1 MSKNSVVSLTLQV
14 KGQQASQELKRIATE
29 QVTAVQRINTEQQ
42 KLAPIQ
48 AGQINNAKKISDEL
62 RKQGQAF
69 TTQKRE
75 VLALDTARKLGI
87 RTEQQIN
94 AEIKKTRDTYAQ
106 FSILQRQGV
115 ITAKDLERAYGVVN
129 TKVAQLNREMGKT
142 DQISTAMKKVEDSSI
157 VTATNA
163 TNMAGT
169 WKDAA
174 KSLAAMY
181 GSMQAMNA
189 LRATVTTNLDFE
201 RDVLEMKQNAGMT
214 TAQASEIRQLAIDE
228 SGNTLQTPQDVL
240 RASKSFARAG
250 DKFEDIRGNTIEAA
264 RAAAPYRSTPEQVA
278 NMDFDLRS
286 KMGIKNQDIPAVNNM
301 LYYHGNA
308 GRFEMASFAQYAPEM
323 LSAATNVGI
332 KGVEG
337 SNFVGALSQV
347 LMNKASINEPGKVKT
362 MLEQGIG
369 HITAPHYVKGLK
381 KFDIDVEK
389 YLPNGQ
395 FYGDGGVEGVLALTE
410 EMKRKGLT
418 NPFKLGQAGFS
429 DQETTKFWLSMM
441 QYTDELKREM
451 EKGRQSA
458 KNDQIG
464 IDLQE
469 MQRSN
474 FGKVK
479 QAEITIEKSKLSET
493 GQDVTNAAGV
503 GAQLFSEH
511 PVAATIGAGAAAAY
525 GYKTY
530 GTVKANGVL
539 NSSRALAR
547 AGAVTTVGF
556 GAYDAYSAYK
566 NPNLST
572 VQKNAEYTKAG
583 VTTASTLALGYA
595 GAKTG
600 AIAGAGIGAFFG
612 GVGAAPGAAI
622 GGIVGGAA
630 GSLSGWW
637 LGEKA
642 GEELTAE
649 VAESST
655 NQTQAIEDMK
665 NTLSAKLDVLIN
677 TTQQNKPIPFSAS
690 GLLGDITNHAAAE
703 EKRHGAPPPYM
714 MVNK

>member
-1 MSKNSVVSLTLQV
+1 
-14 KGQQASQELKRIATE
+14 
-29 QVTAVQRINTEQQ
+29 
-42 KLAPIQ
+42 
-48 AGQINNAKKISDEL
+48 
-62 RKQGQAF
+62 
-69 TTQKRE
+69 
-75 VLALDTARKLGI
+75 LDTARKLGI

-163 TNMAGT
+163 TSMAGT

-347 LMNKASINEPGKVKT
+347 LMNKASINEPK
-362 MLEQGIG
+362 
-369 HITAPHYVKGLK
+369 
-381 KFDIDVEK
+381 
-389 YLPNGQ
+389 
-395 FYGDGGVEGVLALTE
+395 
-410 EMKRKGLT
+410 
-418 NPFKLGQAGFS
+418 
-429 DQETTKFWLSMM
+429 
-441 QYTDELKREM
+441 
-451 EKGRQSA
+451 QS
-458 KNDQIG
+458 
-464 IDLQE
+464 
-469 MQRSN
+469 
-474 FGKVK
+474 
-479 QAEITIEKSKLSET
+479 
-493 GQDVTNAAGV
+493 QD
-503 GAQLFSEH
+503 
-511 PVAATIGAGAAAAY
+511 
-525 GYKTY
+525 
-530 GTVKANGVL
+530 
-539 NSSRALAR
+539 
-547 AGAVTTVGF
+547 
-556 GAYDAYSAYK
+556 
-566 NPNLST
+566 
-572 VQKNAEYTKAG
+572 
-583 VTTASTLALGYA
+583 
-595 GAKTG
+595 
-600 AIAGAGIGAFFG
+600 
-612 GVGAAPGAAI
+612 
-622 GGIVGGAA
+622 
-630 GSLSGWW
+630 
-637 LGEKA
+637 
-642 GEELTAE
+642 
-649 VAESST
+649 
-655 NQTQAIEDMK
+655 
-665 NTLSAKLDVLIN
+665 
-677 TTQQNKPIPFSAS
+677 
-690 GLLGDITNHAAAE
+690 HA
-703 EKRHGAPPPYM
+703 
-714 MVNK
+714 

>member
-1 MSKNSVVSLTLQV
+1 MSKNSVVSLTLQL
-14 KGQQASQELKRIATE
+14 KGQQASAELKRIATD
-29 QVTAVQRINTEQQ
+29 QLNAVKKINTEQQ
-42 KLAPIQ
+42 KLAPLQ
-48 AGQINNAKKISDEL
+48 AGQINNAKKFSDEL

-69 TTQKRE
+69 VAQKRE
-75 VLALDTARKLGI
+75 ALAVDTARKLGI

-94 AEIKKTRDTYAQ
+94 AEIKKTHNSYAQ
-106 FSILQRQGV
+106 LSILQRQGV
-115 ITAKDLERAYGVVN
+115 VTAKDMERAYASVN
-129 TKVAQLNREMGKT
+129 TKVAQLNRELGKT
-142 DQISTAMKKVEDSSI
+142 DQVSVAVKKIEDSSGI
-157 VTATNA
+157 AATNA
-163 TNMAGT
+163 TSMAGT

-181 GSMQAMNA
+181 GTMQAMNA
-189 LRATVTTNLDFE
+189 LKSTVTANLDFE

-214 TAQASEIRQLAIDE
+214 TAQANEIRQLAIE
-228 SGNTLQTPQDVL
+228 QSSNSLQTPQEVL
-240 RASKSFARAG
+240 KAAKSFARAG
-250 DKFEDIRGNTIEAA
+250 DKYEDIKGNTVEAA
-264 RAAAPYRSTPEQVA
+264 RAATVFRATPEEIA
-278 NMDFDLRS
+278 NMDFDLRT
-286 KMGIKNQDIPAVNNM
+286 KMGIDNKDIPAVNNM

-308 GRFEMASFAQYAPEM
+308 GRFEAPDFAKFSPEM
-323 LSAATNVGI
+323 LSAMSGVGL
-332 KGVEG
+332 KGVG
-337 SNFVGALSQV
+337 GINFTGALTQV
-347 LMNKASINEPGKVKT
+347 LMTKASVNEPGKVKT
-362 MLEQGIG
+362 FIEQGLG
-369 HITAPHYVKGLK
+369 NITSQQYVKGLD
-381 KFDIDVEK
+381 KFGIDLEK
-389 YLPNGQ
+389 YMPNGQ
-395 FYGDGGVEGVLALTE
+395 FYGKDGVEGLFDLTA
-410 EMKRKGLT
+410 EMKKKGLM
-418 NPFKLGQAGFS
+418 NPFKMSKAGFQ
-429 DQETTKFWLSMM
+429 DQETKKFWLSMM
-441 QYTDELKREM
+441 QFYNDINKAMLK
-451 EKGRQSA
+451 GDGAA
-458 KNDQIG
+458 KNDQKN

-469 MQRSN
+469 MQQSN

-572 VQKNAEYTKAG
+572 AQKNAEYTKAG

-600 AIAGAGIGAFFG
+600 AIVGAGIGAFFG

-677 TTQQNKPIPFSAS
+677 TTQQNKPIPFSAGNLLETVS
-690 GLLGDITNHAAAE
+690 GHAKTE
-703 EKRHGAPPPYM
+703 SSRTGAFIPYRL
-714 MVNK
+714 ND

>member
-1 MSKNSVVSLTLQV
+1 MSKNSVVSLTLQL
-14 KGQQASQELKRIATE
+14 KGQQVSQELKRIATD
-29 QVTAVQRINTEQQ
+29 QLTAVKKINTEQQ

-48 AGQINNAKKISDEL
+48 AGQMNSAKKFSDEL

-69 TTQKRE
+69 TAQKRE
-75 VLALDTARKLGI
+75 ALAVDTARKLGI

-94 AEIKKTRDTYAQ
+94 AEIKKTHNSYAQ
-106 FSILQRQGV
+106 LSILQRQGV
-115 ITAKDLERAYGVVN
+115 VTAKDMERAYASVN
-129 TKVAQLNREMGKT
+129 TKVAQLNRELGKT
-142 DQISTAMKKVEDSSI
+142 DQVSVAVKKIEDSSGI
-157 VTATNA
+157 AATNA
-163 TNMAGT
+163 TSMAGT

-181 GSMQAMNA
+181 GTMQAMNA
-189 LRATVTTNLDFE
+189 LKSTVTANLDFE

-214 TAQASEIRQLAIDE
+214 TAQANEIRQLAIE
-228 SGNTLQTPQDVL
+228 QSSNTMQTPQEVL
-240 RASKSFARAG
+240 KASKSFARAG
-250 DKFEDIRGNTIEAA
+250 DKYEDIKGNTIEAS
-264 RAAAPYRSTPEQVA
+264 RAATVYRATPEQVA
-278 NMDFDLRS
+278 NMDFDLRT
-286 KMGIKNQDIPAVNNM
+286 KMGIDNKDIPAVNNM
-301 LYYHGNA
+301 LYYHGNS
-308 GRFEMASFAQYAPEM
+308 GRFEMSSFAQYAPEM

-332 KGVEG
+332 KGTEG

-362 MLEQGIG
+362 MLEQGLG

-395 FYGDGGVEGVLALTE
+395 FYGDGGVQGVLALTE

-418 NPFKLGQAGFS
+418 NPFKLGQAGFA
-429 DQETTKFWLSMM
+429 DQETSKFWLSMM
-441 QYTDELKREM
+441 QYTDELKKEM
-451 EKGRQSA
+451 KKGRQSA

-469 MQRSN
+469 MQQSN

-493 GQDVTNAAGV
+493 GQDVTNAAGT

-511 PVAATIGAGAAAAY
+511 PVAATVGAGAVTAY

-530 GTVKANGVL
+530 SAVKTNGFL
-539 NSSRALAR
+539 NSTKTLGR
-547 AGAVTTVGF
+547 AGALTTVGF

-572 VQKNAEYTKAG
+572 EQKKAEYTKAG
-583 VTTASTLALGYA
+583 VTTASILAGGYA
-595 GAKTG
+595 GAQTG
-600 AIAGAGIGAFFG
+600 AMLGAGIGAFFG

-622 GGIVGGAA
+622 GGLAGGIA
-630 GSLSGWW
+630 GSASGWW

-642 GEELTAE
+642 GEELTAGIS
-649 VAESST
+649 ESST
-655 NQTQAIEDMK
+655 NQTQAIEDLK
-665 NTLSAKLDVLIN
+665 NTLSAKLDTLIS
-677 TTQQNKPIPFSAS
+677 TTSQNKPIPFNT
-690 GLLGDITNHAAAE
+690 GNLLNDISNHAKTE
-703 EKRHGAPPPYM
+703 EKRHGFNLLSYGQ
-714 MVNK
+714 K

>member
-1 MSKNSVVSLTLQV
+1 
-14 KGQQASQELKRIATE
+14 
-29 QVTAVQRINTEQQ
+29 
-42 KLAPIQ
+42 
-48 AGQINNAKKISDEL
+48 
-62 RKQGQAF
+62 
-69 TTQKRE
+69 
-75 VLALDTARKLGI
+75 
-87 RTEQQIN
+87 
-94 AEIKKTRDTYAQ
+94 
-106 FSILQRQGV
+106 
-115 ITAKDLERAYGVVN
+115 
-129 TKVAQLNREMGKT
+129 
-142 DQISTAMKKVEDSSI
+142 
-157 VTATNA
+157 
-163 TNMAGT
+163 
-169 WKDAA
+169 
-174 KSLAAMY
+174 MY

-201 RDVLEMKQNAGMT
+201 RDALEMKQNAGMT
-214 TAQASEIRQLAIDE
+214 TTQANEIRQLAIDQ
-228 SGNTLQTPQDVL
+228 SSNTLQTPQEVL
-240 RASKSFARAG
+240 KAAKSFARAG
-250 DKFEDIRGNTIEAA
+250 DSYEDVKGNTIEAS
-264 RAAAPYRSTPEQVA
+264 RAATAFRATPEEIA
-278 NMDFDLRS
+278 NMDYDLRT
-286 KMGIKNQDIPAVNNM
+286 KMGVKNQDIPAVNNM

-308 GRFEMASFAQYAPEM
+308 GRFEAPDFAKFSPEM
-323 LSAATNVGI
+323 LSSMSGVGV
-332 KGVEG
+332 KGIGGV
-337 SNFVGALSQV
+337 NFTGALTQV
-347 LMNKASINEPGKVKT
+347 LMTKASVNEPGKVKT
-362 MLEQGIG
+362 FIEQGLG
-369 HITAPHYVKGLK
+369 NITSQQYVKGLD
-381 KFDIDVEK
+381 KFGIDLEK
-389 YLPNGQ
+389 YMPNGQ
-395 FYGDGGVEGVLALTE
+395 FYGEDGTEGLLDLAD
-410 EMKRKGLT
+410 EMKKKGLL
-418 NPFKLGQAGFS
+418 NPFKLSKAGFQ
-429 DQETTKFWLSMM
+429 DQETKKFWLSMM
-441 QYTDELKREM
+441 QFNDDIRKAMLEGE
-451 EKGRQSA
+451 GVAA
-458 KNDQIG
+458 KDQIG
-464 IDLQE
+464 IDVQE

-572 VQKNAEYTKAG
+572 AQKNAEYTKAG

-622 GGIVGGAA
+622 GGVIGGAA

-677 TTQQNKPIPFSAS
+677 TTQQNKPIPLSAGNLLESVS
-690 GLLGDITNHAAAE
+690 GQAKTE
-703 EKRHGAPPPYM
+703 SSRTGAFIPYRI
-714 MVNK
+714 NN